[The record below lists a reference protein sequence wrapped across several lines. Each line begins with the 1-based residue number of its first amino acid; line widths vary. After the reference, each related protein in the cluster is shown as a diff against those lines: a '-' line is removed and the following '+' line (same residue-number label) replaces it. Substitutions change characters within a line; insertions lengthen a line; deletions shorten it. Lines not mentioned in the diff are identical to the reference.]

1 MPTLKNQADCSAP
14 FFSNSSET
22 VRNELPLGIRT
33 HMGDVKGP
41 VAIKKDLAV
50 RPIPPAKSISTT
62 NKEIIFDA
70 ALRHILD
77 LRQ

>member
-1 MPTLKNQADCSAP
+1 
-14 FFSNSSET
+14 
-22 VRNELPLGIRT
+22 
-33 HMGDVKGP
+33 MGDAKGP